1 MQALRPDRTIAVVGT
16 PNSGKS
22 TLFNALTG
30 LQQRVGNFA
39 GVTVEPL
46 VGRLGDARNSVSLI
60 DLPGTYGMMSTSE
73 DERLTVDVLRGTH
86 PSIVR
91 PDAILYVLNAG
102 NPEPGLQLLS
112 HVMEL
117 GLPVIIAATM
127 VDEVKAGGGVFD
139 DIGLMHA
146 IGMTIVPVVGHKGL
160 GIGELREALLEPTS
174 AKLPVAPLAANAGI
188 DERFAWARGIAAT
201 TIRRGS
207 RDRRTV
213 MIDNILL
220 HPIGGGMVFLVVMAF
235 FFQSIFTWATPLM
248 DAIEAFMG
256 LVQDAAASNISNDL
270 LRSFVINGLLGGVGS
285 VIVFLPQ
292 ILILNLLVT
301 FLEEC
306 GYLSRAAFIV
316 DRVMGL
322 FGLQGRSFIPLLGSF
337 ACAIPGIMSAR
348 IIPTYKD
355 RMATIMATPL
365 MTCSARLPVYALLIS
380 AMIPAVTIGGIFSLQ
395 AVVLAG
401 LYVAGALS
409 GLLIA
414 LLLKRT
420 VFRGGVVPFLM
431 EFPPYRM
438 PSVKS
443 LVVTMVG
450 RARDF
455 LTTAGTI
462 ILAFSI
468 ALWILTELPRA
479 DVAPGTPTL
488 VAQQQQL
495 EGSYAAQLGKTIQPI
510 FAPIGFDWKV
520 TLGVLGSFA
529 ARETFVGVMGQI
541 YAADVSESD
550 ASLRDVLHATMP
562 LATGLSI
569 LAFYVFALQCIST
582 MAIMKRETGTWKWPA
597 IAFAM
602 TFVMAYTSSWL
613 VYVLSQ

>member
-1 MQALRPDRTIAVVGT
+1 MQAQRPDRTIAVVGT

-30 LQQRVGNFA
+30 LQQRVGNFP

-60 DLPGTYGMMSTSE
+60 DLPGTYGMVSTSE
-73 DERLTVDVLRGTH
+73 DERLTVDVLQGVHR
-86 PSIVR
+86 SIAR
-91 PDAILYVLNAG
+91 PDAILYVLNTG

-146 IGMTIVPVVGHKGL
+146 LGLTILPVVGHKGL
-160 GIGELREALLEPTS
+160 GIGELREALLDPAS
-174 AKLPVAPLAANAGI
+174 VKLPVAPLAGTAGI
-188 DERFAWARGIAAT
+188 DERFAWARSIAAT
-201 TIRRGS
+201 TIRRGR

-213 MIDNILL
+213 MLDNILL
-220 HPIGGGMVFLVVMAF
+220 HPIGGGLVFLVVMAL

-248 DAIEAFMG
+248 DAIEGIVGMA
-256 LVQDAAASNISNDL
+256 QEAASSTISNDL
-270 LRSFVINGLLGGVGS
+270 LRSFVTNGLLGGVGS
-285 VIVFLPQ
+285 VVVFLPQ

-316 DRVMGL
+316 DRAMGL

-348 IIPTYKD
+348 IIPSYKD

-401 LYVAGALS
+401 LYAVGALS
-409 GLLIA
+409 GLLVA

-443 LVVTMVG
+443 LAVTMVG

-455 LTTAGTI
+455 LATAGTV

-602 TFVMAYTSSWL
+602 TFVLAYTSSWL